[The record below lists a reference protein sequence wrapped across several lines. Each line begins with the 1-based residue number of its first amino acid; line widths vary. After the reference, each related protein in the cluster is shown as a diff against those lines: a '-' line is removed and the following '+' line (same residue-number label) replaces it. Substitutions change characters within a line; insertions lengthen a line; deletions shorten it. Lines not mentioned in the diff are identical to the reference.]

1 MLFKYLLKEELQF
14 ESKAYRNSDMIS
26 KYSVKELSEVC
37 FLMFLILE
45 LLGKTKFHDDAK
57 KYAIES
63 VKYPLYDRIYLSGT
77 DLANVMST
85 LKNAKEY
92 LHAPDVDIPIND
104 LKRYLRDFKNSNMS
118 YLEIN
123 STFYKL
129 QTKLKIKDATL
140 LSFRRN
146 IVDDQDLTWDK
157 KRYFGQQ
164 LYQYLRRLEYKADI
178 MVLLQKLVESNQE

>member
-1 MLFKYLLKEELQF
+1 
-14 ESKAYRNSDMIS
+14 
-26 KYSVKELSEVC
+26 
-37 FLMFLILE
+37 
-45 LLGKTKFHDDAK
+45 
-57 KYAIES
+57 
-63 VKYPLYDRIYLSGT
+63 
-77 DLANVMST
+77 
-85 LKNAKEY
+85 
-92 LHAPDVDIPIND
+92 
-104 LKRYLRDFKNSNMS
+104 MS